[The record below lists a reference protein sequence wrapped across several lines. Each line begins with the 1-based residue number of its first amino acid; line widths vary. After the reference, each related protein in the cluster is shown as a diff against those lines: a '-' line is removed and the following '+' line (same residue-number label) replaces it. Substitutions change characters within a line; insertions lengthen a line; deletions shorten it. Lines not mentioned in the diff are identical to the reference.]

1 MTAATATTPA
11 PPTQPP
17 GTLHV
22 PDLLG
27 LAALYRP
34 DLTLV
39 VWDRAPDPQLA
50 AFAADVLARTP
61 LQHELEV
68 DAEGLDTFAA
78 LPPSL
83 QDHPAADT
91 FAADVRHLARAFADL
106 TAASR
111 LGIRLV
117 RLTDAMCPR
126 FHTDVVGVRLLTT
139 YHGAGPEWLAE
150 ADVDRR
156 FLGHRANGRDDA
168 ESGLL
173 RPGAV
178 VHRLPAFAVA
188 LCKGEAWPGNE
199 QRGFVHRS
207 PASPSPRVLLSIDV
221 LAQDDT
227 DDTDDAPASAT
238 FEPVTFEPVR
248 LPPLHLGAPLGTRRG
263 GRR

>member
-11 PPTQPP
+11 TPTQPP

-22 PDLLG
+22 ADLPG

-39 VWDRAPDPQLA
+39 VWDRTPDPQLA
-50 AFAADVLARTP
+50 AFAANVLARTP
-61 LQHELEV
+61 LQQEREV
-68 DAEGLDTFAA
+68 EAAELDTFQP
-78 LPPSL
+78 LPPPHT
-83 QDHPAADT
+83 DDPVARA

-139 YHGAGPEWLAE
+139 YHGAGTEWLAE
-150 ADVDRR
+150 PDVDRR
-156 FLGHRANGRDDA
+156 FLGHRANGRADA
-168 ESGLL
+168 DSGLL

-188 LCKGEAWPGNE
+188 LCKGEAWPGSE
-199 QRGFVHRS
+199 GRGFVHRS
-207 PASPSPRVLLSIDV
+207 PASPTPRVLLSIDV

-227 DDTDDAPASAT
+227 DDDDDAP
-238 FEPVTFEPVR
+238 EPVTFEPVR
-248 LPPLHLGAPLGTRRG
+248 LPPLRLGAPLGTRRG